1 MVQPARNGALEPFRV
16 AEGGIFSLTEM
27 GASLMKTATRLF
39 AWVDDHRSE
48 ISEARAEYDARIV
61 AS

>member
-1 MVQPARNGALEPFRV
+1 
-16 AEGGIFSLTEM
+16 M

-48 ISEARAEYDARIV
+48 INEARAEYDARIV

>member
-1 MVQPARNGALEPFRV
+1 LVTRTVFPVVPPKVEY
-16 AEGGIFSLTEM
+16 SLSEM

>member
-1 MVQPARNGALEPFRV
+1 MVHPARNGAPWNRSGSPKVEY
-16 AEGGIFSLTEM
+16 SLTEM

>member
-1 MVQPARNGALEPFRV
+1 VPPKVEY
-16 AEGGIFSLTEM
+16 SLTEM